1 MGMHMATAGRPGAFT
16 SRVFP
21 NGIFH
26 IGKHLSTLIFAYER
40 QEHLSLYC
48 KLGETIIRPN
58 T

>member
-1 MGMHMATAGRPGAFT
+1 MGVNMATAGRPGASA

-26 IGKHLSTLIFAYER
+26 TDKHLSTLIVTYDMNISAC
-40 QEHLSLYC
+40 YC
-48 KLGETIIRPN
+48 KLGETIIRSN